1 MLEMPDNLNRIERM
15 SWDSLREKATKE
27 LATIPARERIVFE
40 KLFQRKWP
48 EFCEMI
54 LSLAGKSYDQ
64 ISPIHERMAMLGD
77 LSQAEVM
84 ELTIMTTLNKTQY
97 KSAKIEY
104 YQVCRFLH
112 TKEK

>member
-1 MLEMPDNLNRIERM
+1 M
-15 SWDSLREKATKE
+15 SWDSLLAMVTRELSTVPTRDHIA
-27 LATIPARERIVFE
+27 FE

-48 EFCEMI
+48 EFCQMI

-64 ISPIHERMAMLGD
+64 ISPIHERVAMLGD

-84 ELTIMTTLNKTQY
+84 ELAVMATLNKTQY

-112 TKEK
+112 TKRK